1 MSPVGESP
9 VRAPAGP
16 RLSLR
21 WPERRPVPPVWLPIG
36 MPVATTDPADP
47 RLPPKLA
54 GWLTPAQPLSSVE
67 GDGPTR
73 PALGNGV
80 VWDD

>member
-1 MSPVGESP
+1 
-9 VRAPAGP
+9 
-16 RLSLR
+16 
-21 WPERRPVPPVWLPIG
+21 